1 MPKTI
6 VHKITDFFKIVI
18 TLNIM
23 VLLIIFGSNFK
34 LNQLKK
40 LQHKI
45 LSNTYGTPPLVM
57 TGGDPYIRAL
67 MRTISASE
75 ANFIKPYNVIYGG
88 KYVSDLSNHPNLC
101 VKIVRG
107 PNQGKCTTAAGRYQ
121 FLNTTW
127 DEKAPLYHPNPNRFF
142 KWVKYSFEPEYQD
155 AVVYNW
161 LKDSQVWGTDIS
173 ELLKQGKINE
183 VLKLLSPTWTSLG
196 YGIEDNYMTEY
207 LPEIYD
213 KMLQEELKKNS

>member
-6 VHKITDFFKIVI
+6 LHKVTDFFKIVF
-18 TLNIM
+18 TLNII
-23 VLLIIFGSNFK
+23 VLLIILGGDFK
-34 LNQLKK
+34 LNRLKK
-40 LQHKI
+40 IHYKI
-45 LSNTYGTPPLVM
+45 LYNTYRTPPLVM
-57 TGGDPYIRAL
+57 AGGDPYIRAL

-75 ANFIKPYNVIYGG
+75 ANFVKPYNVIYGG
-88 KYVSDLSNHPNLC
+88 KYVSDLSSHPNLC

-121 FLNTTW
+121 FLNSTW
-127 DEKAPLYHPNPNRFF
+127 DEKAPLYHPKPNRFF

-161 LKDSQVWGTDIS
+161 LKDSKVWGTDIS

-213 KMLQEELKKNS
+213 KMLKEELKKNS